1 MTRSRESRPTQVV
14 QSHSSVPGGVRGCD
28 DSLCFVYDALLHQPV
43 NYVQAEVSCIAVLQ
57 VLEHQQVNLGLKQFQ
72 ITM

>member
-14 QSHSSVPGGVRGCD
+14 QSHSGVPGVRGCD

-57 VLEHQQVNLGLKQFQ
+57 VLEHQQVNKSLKQFQ
-72 ITM
+72 ISI